1 MLNHKLTLTH
11 TTKGR
16 IMVFFVGCIFLRL
29 SLILL
34 VIRTTYVT
42 TYIRCS
48 MIIFY
53 HFIPVEINTFSLGST
68 NGDVFSEIYN
78 NIALCMTSG
87 NGGSWDVGLNFEIK
101 SNTKIL
107 TLSWTFL
114 RLKIK
119 KKCLISFS
127 EVRGL
132 FFCVLKPSPRCH

>member
-1 MLNHKLTLTH
+1 MYVLNHKLTLTH

-107 TLSWTFL
+107 PFSC
-114 RLKIK
+114 
-119 KKCLISFS
+119 KCLIFQS
-127 EVRGL
+127 
-132 FFCVLKPSPRCH
+132 